1 MSERNRRAE
10 PGFWARQ
17 IRWLLML
24 LAALAGFLVS
34 MGVSFWGVQYM
45 LSYEQQ
51 TIPPDAD
58 SRAHG
63 ETLCALANDLVD
75 LAQQYRDHVPQG
87 THRLRPQTARWFA
100 QDFVPRVNHYKLRLS
115 EGFDVLALP
124 AKPLRALRL
133 GAQALQAAANAPA
146 APERGRTALRAVE
159 DAVVSVSHW
168 IREAGVARY
177 LRTPLRHL

>member
-1 MSERNRRAE
+1 MSERNRRAK

-17 IRWLLML
+17 MRWLLML
-24 LAALAGFLVS
+24 LAAVAGFLVS
-34 MGVSFWGVQYM
+34 MGGAFWGVQHM

-51 TIPPDAD
+51 TTPPDAG
-58 SRAHG
+58 SRTQG
-63 ETLCALANDLVD
+63 ETLCTLANDLVD
-75 LAQQYRDHVPQG
+75 LAQRYRDHAPQG
-87 THRLRPQTARWFA
+87 THRLRPQTERWFT

-115 EGFDVLALP
+115 EGLDVAALP

-146 APERGRTALRAVE
+146 APDRGRTALRAVE
-159 DAVVSVSHW
+159 DAVVSVSRW
-168 IREAGVARY
+168 IREAGVAPY